1 MFENAMPWWTYF
13 LFLQNIAMGLEGSFG
28 ANFLGITW
36 SLAVEEQFYLLAP
49 FCMLIFGRKI
59 FVYSLVPLILLALAL
74 RIAFPGF
81 QGYVNMPFRMDAL
94 LMGVGISALYRNPI
108 AWNKMMANRTYF
120 FFLFLV
126 LSLLSILLILRN
138 DFGAFRFFW
147 FAVVFSAFLILA
159 LLYSGTKITFF
170 LRGKVLCFFGA
181 ISYGLYMYHQAISGL
196 MHGFF
201 GVEGV
206 PNLKTMN
213 SMTLTIIS
221 AVASV
226 FLAWLSLHFFERR
239 FLEIGKLFK
248 YQIPN
253 KCSPV

>member
-1 MFENAMPWWTYF
+1 MK
-13 LFLQNIAMGLEGSFG
+13 IRCHGGLIFCFCKILLWGWKDHLEPI
-28 ANFLGITW
+28 FLGITW

-81 QGYVNMPFRMDAL
+81 QGYLNMPFRMDAL

-126 LSLLSILLILRN
+126 LSLLSILLILWN

-170 LRGKVLCFFGA
+170 LRGKVLCFFWSN
-181 ISYGLYMYHQAISGL
+181 ILWTLHVSPSH
-196 MHGFF
+196 F
-201 GVEGV
+201 GVDAR
-206 PNLKTMN
+206 
-213 SMTLTIIS
+213 I
-221 AVASV
+221 
-226 FLAWLSLHFFERR
+226 FRR
-239 FLEIGKLFK
+239 
-248 YQIPN
+248 
-253 KCSPV
+253 